1 MYPIHGLAWMNP
13 TDRLQKVAE
22 FSNSIPAHS
31 VRILLEANGVQAM
44 VVGDVMNETGL
55 EPVSVYVHADQME
68 TARLII
74 RDIPAASEVLIPS
87 WICSCG
93 AEVDA
98 GFHCCWSCG
107 EEAEDPSG
115 GE

>member
-1 MYPIHGLAWMNP
+1 MCFIHGLDWMKSS
-13 TDRLQKVAE
+13 DRLEKVAE
-22 FSNSIPAHS
+22 FSSSISAHS

-55 EPVSVYVHADQME
+55 ELVSVYIHAEQVE
-68 TARLII
+68 TARVII

-87 WICSCG
+87 WVCSCG

-107 EEAEDPSG
+107 EETEDPSS
-115 GE
+115 EE